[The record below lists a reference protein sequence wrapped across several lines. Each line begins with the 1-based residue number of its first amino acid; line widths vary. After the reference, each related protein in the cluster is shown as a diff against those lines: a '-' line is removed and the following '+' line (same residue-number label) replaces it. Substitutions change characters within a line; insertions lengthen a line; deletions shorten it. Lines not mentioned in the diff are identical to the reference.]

1 MAETAINL
9 TFFSTSKWD
18 KEIRWSTTL
27 LTLTS
32 LIWKIYIWVCKVP
45 WKCTNPDDSKWP
57 ETAPSDPPVF
67 TPLISVAIKV
77 LSEIS
82 FCPVIN
88 QKEVFVVL
96 FHKLKYNIG
105 MLKKTL
111 LALLATTLILT
122 SATSTTHIHK
132 IPLRLSSDY
141 VYYATLSFGSQQQPM
156 EVLLDTGSRTLAVFC
171 DLCQRGCPKHLEFK
185 TSESDSYHNMTC

>member
-45 WKCTNPDDSKWP
+45 WKCTNLDDSKWR

-67 TPLISVAIKV
+67 TSLISIAIKV
-77 LSEIS
+77 LSVVA
-82 FCPVIN
+82 FCPVYN
-88 QKEVFVVL
+88 QKEVFMVL
-96 FHKLKYNIG
+96 FHKLKYNIEHAENNSTG
-105 MLKKTL
+105 VIGNNSHSHLCHINNSHPQDTSSTVIRLCL
-111 LALLATTLILT
+111 LCHSLIRLPAT
-122 SATSTTHIHK
+122 AHG
-132 IPLRLSSDY
+132 
-141 VYYATLSFGSQQQPM
+141 SFAWH
-156 EVLLDTGSRTLAVFC
+156 R
-171 DLCQRGCPKHLEFK
+171 
-185 TSESDSYHNMTC
+185 